1 MAIKIKWET
10 DGEDVDLPEEI
21 HIPDEIL
28 SRGDDAV
35 TDYLSEITGWMVLSW
50 DGPVEDSSGNDS
62 SAAGA
67 AGRR

>member
-1 MAIKIKWET
+1 MKAIQIKWET
-10 DGEDVDLPEEI
+10 DGEDVDLPEETN
-21 HIPDEIL
+21 IPDEIL

-35 TDYLSEITGWMVLSW
+35 TDYLSENTGWLVLSW

-62 SAAGA
+62 SV